1 MSLFLFIIFFQIIIE
16 SFPVSSSGHVLLI
29 EKLFAKFGYSTSLK
43 LPDFFDHF
51 LHGPTI
57 LIIILL
63 FYKNWSNLIFSL
75 IYGIF
80 NKNFRKRDSYK
91 KFLKIFLNLILYLFV
106 SSAITSCFWI
116 LDKFINLKNNNF
128 ILLIGFCITGF
139 LLISL
144 FFKKNIFTKKISN
157 FKKYIFLGIIQGF
170 ALIMPGVSRFAST
183 YVLAYWLGFSPR
195 RAFQTS
201 FLLEMPLIIPAFFLG
216 FYKMTKFSGWQNLF
230 DLKTGLTFIVA
241 TIISFFALLF
251 MQKLAITRKLGFVAF
266 YMLIPILIL
275 IFIVF

>member
-29 EKLFAKFGYSTSLK
+29 EKLFAKLGYQTNLQ
-43 LPDFFDHF
+43 LPNFFDHF

-63 FYKNWSNLIFSL
+63 FYKDWSNLIFNL
-75 IYGIF
+75 VYGFF
-80 NKNFRKRDSYK
+80 NKNFRNKDSYK
-91 KFLKIFLNLILYLFV
+91 NLLNIFLKLILYLFI
-106 SSAITSCFWI
+106 SSAITLCFWI
-116 LDKFINLKNNNF
+116 LDKFINFKNNNF
-128 ILLIGFCITGF
+128 ILLSGFCITAL

-144 FFKKNIFTKKISN
+144 LFKKKLCIKKISY
-157 FKKYIFLGIIQGF
+157 FKKYIFLGLIQGF

-183 YVLAYWLGFSPR
+183 YVLAYWLGFAPR

-230 DLKTGLTFIVA
+230 DLKTCLTFIVA

-251 MQKLAITRKLGFVAF
+251 MQKLAINRKLGFMAF

>member
-1 MSLFLFIIFFQIIIE
+1 MSLFLFIVFFQIVIE

-29 EKLFAKFGYSTSLK
+29 EKIFTKFGYKTNLQ

-57 LIIILL
+57 LIIGLI
-63 FYKNWSNLIFSL
+63 FYKNWTAPIFNLIH
-75 IYGIF
+75 GVF
-80 NKNFRKRDSYK
+80 NKNFRKKDSYK
-91 KFLKIFLNLILYLFV
+91 NFLNIFLKLFLYLFIT
-106 SSAITSCFWI
+106 SAITSCFWI

-128 ILLIGFCITGF
+128 ILLLGFCLTAL

-144 FFKKNIFTKKISN
+144 FFKKNIFIKKSSY
-157 FKKYIFLGIIQGF
+157 FKKYIFLGLIQGF
-170 ALIMPGVSRFAST
+170 ALIVPGVSRFAST
-183 YVLAYWLGFSPR
+183 YVLAYWLGFTPR

-201 FLLEMPLIIPAFFLG
+201 FLIEIPLIVPAFFLG
-216 FYKMTKFSGWQNLF
+216 FFKMTKFSGWQNLF
-230 DLKTGLTFIVA
+230 DLKTCLTFIVA

-251 MQKLAITRKLGFVAF
+251 MQKLAINKKLGFIAF

-275 IFIVF
+275 IFIMF